1 VDPYR
6 LPRIVVPNR
15 YDLRL
20 EPDLVAHTFDGE
32 EKIAVDVTEATAEVV
47 LNTAELAITEV
58 VADNGAGA
66 RVHGVA
72 ATDEAA
78 ERSRLQ
84 FDRPLDVGAW
94 RLRLRFRGTLNDKLR
109 GFYRSTYK
117 DPSGATRTIA
127 ATQFEATDA
136 RRAFPCWDEPDFK
149 AVFATT
155 LVIDPA
161 LTAVSNTGVVE
172 ERAEGGKKVV
182 RFADT
187 IRMSTYLVAF
197 IVGELE
203 ATEPL
208 HVGRVP
214 LRVWCVPGKRRLAAF
229 GREVGATTLRFFEEY
244 YGVPYPADKL
254 DLLAIPDF
262 AAGAMENLGAITFR
276 ETALLVDES
285 SATHGELE
293 RVADVV
299 AHENAH
305 MWFGDLV
312 TMSWWNGIWLNEA
325 FATFMEMLAVDAWK
339 PEWRRWTSFGVSR
352 AAAFNVDGLWSTRPI
367 EFPVHAPRDAD
378 AMFDVLTYEKGASV
392 LRMLEQYLGPEVFR
406 TGVRRYL
413 RAHAYENADTGD
425 LWSALGK
432 AASAPIPTVM
442 DGWIFRPGYPL
453 VSARIEG
460 GRLVLTQQRF
470 TYLPSPPA
478 PLPWRPAPSQMDTAA
493 RGWQIP
499 VQVRVDG
506 AGGAEVQRLLLGEGE
521 AGLPLPSGLTSVLV
535 NEGGHG
541 FYRVRYDDQLLDRL
555 LARLNDGLAPI
566 ERFNLVNDTWAAA
579 VAGLVPLTQYLDMV
593 TRFGGERD
601 RNVWTVLLSSLHA
614 LNRVARPEDRPHLE
628 RFTRRLVGPAVAELG
643 WAPRPG
649 ETDLVRQLRGDLLRA
664 LGTLGND
671 ADAQARAAELYAAS
685 LVDSRAVDANVLPA
699 LIMILAW
706 TGDATRY
713 ADFVERFR
721 GAATPQEEQRYL
733 YALTLFRLRP
743 LIDQTLAK
751 TINGEIRT
759 QDAPFVV
766 RSMLMTVSAREPA
779 WEFVK
784 AQWDTMDRLYP
795 KHGLRRM
802 CEGVIA
808 LATPELERDVHA
820 FFADRKIDLGG
831 RTLEQYL
838 EQLRIAV
845 ALREREGKA
854 LGAYLAATP

>member
-6 LPRIVVPNR
+6 LPRTVVPTR

-32 EKIAVDVTEATAEVV
+32 ETVAVSVTEATADVV
-47 LNTAELAITEV
+47 LNTAELAIAEV
-58 VADNGAGA
+58 VADNDAGL
-66 RVHGVA
+66 RVHGIA

-78 ERSRLQ
+78 ERSRLH
-84 FDRPLDVGAW
+84 FDRPLGVGAW

-117 DPSGATRTIA
+117 DPSGTGRTIA

-161 LTAVSNTGVVE
+161 LTAVSNTAVID
-172 ERAEGGKKVV
+172 ERVEGGKKVV

-229 GREVGATTLRFFEEY
+229 GREAGATTLRFFEEY

-276 ETALLVDES
+276 ETALLVDEA

-339 PEWRRWTSFGVSR
+339 PEWQRWTSFGVSR
-352 AAAFNVDGLWSTRPI
+352 AAAFSVDGLWSTRPI

-392 LRMLEQYLGPEVFR
+392 LRMLEQYLGPDVFR
-406 TGVRRYL
+406 AGVRRYL

-425 LWSALGK
+425 LWSALGE

-460 GRLVLTQQRF
+460 GQLVLTQQRF
-470 TYLPSPPA
+470 TYLPAAPP
-478 PLPWRPAPSQMDTAA
+478 PLPWRPAPA
-493 RGWQIP
+493 RVDAPPRPWQVP
-499 VQVRVDG
+499 VQLRIET
-506 AGGAEVQRLLLGEGE
+506 GGRADVQRVLLAGDE
-521 AGLPLPSGLTSVLV
+521 ARLPLGSAFTSVLV

-541 FYRVRYDDQLLDRL
+541 FYRVRYDGALLDRL
-555 LARLNDGLAPI
+555 LARLPDGLAPI
-566 ERFNLVNDTWAAA
+566 ERFNLVNDTWATA
-579 VAGLVPLTQYLDMV
+579 VAGLVPLPQYLDML
-593 TRFGGERD
+593 TRLRGERD
-601 RNVWTVLLSSLHA
+601 RNVWTAVLSSLHA
-614 LNRVARPEDRPHLE
+614 LNRVARAEDRPQLE
-628 RFTRRLVGPAVAELG
+628 RFTRGLVGPAVAELG

-649 ETDLVRQLRGDLLRA
+649 ETDLVRQLRGDLVRA

-671 ADAQARAAELYAAS
+671 EARAAELYAAS
-685 LVDSRAVDANVLPA
+685 LVDPRAVDPNVLPA
-699 LIMILAW
+699 LIAILAW
-706 TGDATRY
+706 TGDAARY

-721 GAATPQEEQRYL
+721 AAATPQEEQRYL
-733 YALTLFRLRP
+733 YALTAFRPRP
-743 LIDQTLAK
+743 LIEQTLAK

-759 QDAPFVV
+759 QDAPFVA
-766 RSMLMTVSAREPA
+766 RSLLMTVSAREPA
-779 WEFVK
+779 WEFIK

-802 CEGVIA
+802 CEGVTA
-808 LATPELERDVHA
+808 LATAELERDVHA

-854 LGAYLAATP
+854 LGAYVAAAP